1 MKIYAKIHAAKQEIG
16 VVKKN
21 AKNPHFKNTY
31 ADLNALIEAVEPILL
46 DKGLIL
52 LQPIKDGKVFTQI
65 IDIDSFEM
73 VESNI
78 ELTPNLT
85 AQALGSQ
92 ITYYRRYQISAILS
106 LMSDDDDG
114 QKASA
119 PQAITKPIC
128 SAAAFEKAIDIVI
141 NEFTLIKKEMTAK
154 EKSEHLIRQM
164 TVDFNI
170 DYNQSVLCAII
181 CCDEV
186 LDHLQL
192 HDIVMIDYWDR
203 VKEELIKL

>member
-31 ADLNALIEAVEPILL
+31 ADLNALIDAVEPILL
-46 DKGLIL
+46 EKGLIL

-65 IDIDSFEM
+65 IDIDNGEM
-73 VESNI
+73 IESNI

-106 LMSDDDDG
+106 LQADDDDG

-128 SAAAFEKAIDIVI
+128 SASLFEKAVTRYEGLELDVFDKLKTAYTLTAQQQLEI
-141 NEFTLIKKEMTAK
+141 NEITK
-154 EKSEHLIRQM
+154 R
-164 TVDFNI
+164 
-170 DYNQSVLCAII
+170 
-181 CCDEV
+181 
-186 LDHLQL
+186 
-192 HDIVMIDYWDR
+192 
-203 VKEELIKL
+203 

>member
-46 DKGLIL
+46 EKGLIL

-73 VESNI
+73 VESSI

-85 AQALGSQ
+85 SQALGSQ
-92 ITYYRRYQISAILS
+92 ITYYRRYQISSILL
-106 LMSDDDDG
+106 LMADDDDG

-128 SAAAFEKAIDIVI
+128 SAALFEKAISRYEGLELDVFDKLKTAYTLTAQQQLEI
-141 NEFTLIKKEMTAK
+141 NEITK
-154 EKSEHLIRQM
+154 R
-164 TVDFNI
+164 
-170 DYNQSVLCAII
+170 
-181 CCDEV
+181 
-186 LDHLQL
+186 
-192 HDIVMIDYWDR
+192 
-203 VKEELIKL
+203 

>member
-1 MKIYAKIHAAKQEIG
+1 MKIYAKIHEAKQEIG

-46 DKGLIL
+46 EKGLIL

-65 IDIDSFEM
+65 IDIDNGEM
-73 VESNI
+73 IESSI

-85 AQALGSQ
+85 SQALGSQ
-92 ITYYRRYQISAILS
+92 ITYYRRYQISSILL
-106 LMSDDDDG
+106 LMADDDDG

-128 SAAAFEKAIDIVI
+128 SAALFEKAVSRYEGLELDVFDKLKTAYTLTAQQQLEI
-141 NEFTLIKKEMTAK
+141 NEITK
-154 EKSEHLIRQM
+154 
-164 TVDFNI
+164 N
-170 DYNQSVLCAII
+170 
-181 CCDEV
+181 
-186 LDHLQL
+186 
-192 HDIVMIDYWDR
+192 
-203 VKEELIKL
+203 

>member
-31 ADLNALIEAVEPILL
+31 ADLNALIDAVEPILL
-46 DKGLIL
+46 EKGLIL

-65 IDIDSFEM
+65 IDIDNGEM
-73 VESNI
+73 IESNI
-78 ELTPNLT
+78 DLSPNLT

-106 LMSDDDDG
+106 LQSDDDDG

-128 SAAAFEKAIDIVI
+128 SAALFEKAITRYEGLELDVFDKLKTAYTLTSQQQLEI
-141 NEFTLIKKEMTAK
+141 NEITK
-154 EKSEHLIRQM
+154 R
-164 TVDFNI
+164 
-170 DYNQSVLCAII
+170 
-181 CCDEV
+181 
-186 LDHLQL
+186 
-192 HDIVMIDYWDR
+192 
-203 VKEELIKL
+203 

>member
-46 DKGLIL
+46 SKGLIL
-52 LQPIKDGKVFTQI
+52 LQPIKDGKVFTQV
-65 IDIDSFEM
+65 IDTETFEM
-73 VESNI
+73 VESSI
-78 ELTPNLT
+78 DLSPNLT

-92 ITYYRRYQISAILS
+92 ITYYRRYTLQS
-106 LMSDDDDG
+106 LMSLQADDDDG

-128 SAAAFEKAIDIVI
+128 STALFEKAVSRYEGLELDVFDKLKTAYTLTAQQSLEI
-141 NEFTLIKKEMTAK
+141 NEITK
-154 EKSEHLIRQM
+154 R
-164 TVDFNI
+164 
-170 DYNQSVLCAII
+170 
-181 CCDEV
+181 
-186 LDHLQL
+186 
-192 HDIVMIDYWDR
+192 
-203 VKEELIKL
+203 

>member
-46 DKGLIL
+46 SKGLIL
-52 LQPIKDGKVFTQI
+52 LQPIKDGKVFTQV
-65 IDIDSFEM
+65 IDTETFEM

-92 ITYYRRYQISAILS
+92 ITYYRRYTLQS
-106 LMSDDDDG
+106 LMSLQSDDDDG

-128 SAAAFEKAIDIVI
+128 SAAAFEKAVTRYEGLELDVFDKLKTAYTLTAQQQLEI
-141 NEFTLIKKEMTAK
+141 NEITK
-154 EKSEHLIRQM
+154 R
-164 TVDFNI
+164 
-170 DYNQSVLCAII
+170 
-181 CCDEV
+181 
-186 LDHLQL
+186 
-192 HDIVMIDYWDR
+192 
-203 VKEELIKL
+203 

>member
-31 ADLNALIEAVEPILL
+31 ADLNALIDAVEPILL
-46 DKGLIL
+46 EKGLIL

-65 IDIDSFEM
+65 IDIDNGEM
-73 VESNI
+73 IESNI
-78 ELTPNLT
+78 DLSPNLT

-106 LMSDDDDG
+106 LQADDDDG

-128 SAAAFEKAIDIVI
+128 SAVLFEKAVNRYEGLELDVFDKLETAYTLTAQQQLVI
-141 NEFTLIKKEMTAK
+141 NGITK
-154 EKSEHLIRQM
+154 R
-164 TVDFNI
+164 
-170 DYNQSVLCAII
+170 
-181 CCDEV
+181 
-186 LDHLQL
+186 
-192 HDIVMIDYWDR
+192 
-203 VKEELIKL
+203 

>member
-46 DKGLIL
+46 SKGLIL
-52 LQPIKDGKVFTQI
+52 LQPIKDGKVFTQV
-65 IDIDSFEM
+65 IDTETFEM
-73 VESNI
+73 VESSI
-78 ELTPNLT
+78 DLSPNLT

-92 ITYYRRYQISAILS
+92 ITYYRRYTLQS
-106 LMSDDDDG
+106 LMSLQSDDDDG

-128 SAAAFEKAIDIVI
+128 SPAAFEKAVTRYEGLELDVFDKLKTAYTLTAQQQLEI
-141 NEFTLIKKEMTAK
+141 NEITK
-154 EKSEHLIRQM
+154 R
-164 TVDFNI
+164 
-170 DYNQSVLCAII
+170 
-181 CCDEV
+181 
-186 LDHLQL
+186 
-192 HDIVMIDYWDR
+192 
-203 VKEELIKL
+203 

>member
-46 DKGLIL
+46 EKGLIL

-73 VESNI
+73 VESSI

-85 AQALGSQ
+85 SQALGSQ
-92 ITYYRRYQISAILS
+92 ITYYRRYQISSILL
-106 LMSDDDDG
+106 LMADDDDG

-119 PQAITKPIC
+119 PQSITKPIC
-128 SAAAFEKAIDIVI
+128 SAALFEKAITRYEGLELDVFDKLKTAYTLTAQQQLEI
-141 NEFTLIKKEMTAK
+141 NEITK
-154 EKSEHLIRQM
+154 R
-164 TVDFNI
+164 
-170 DYNQSVLCAII
+170 
-181 CCDEV
+181 
-186 LDHLQL
+186 
-192 HDIVMIDYWDR
+192 
-203 VKEELIKL
+203 

>member
-46 DKGLIL
+46 EKGLIL
-52 LQPIKDGKVFTQI
+52 LQPIKDGKVFTQV
-65 IDIDSFEM
+65 IDTETFEM
-73 VESNI
+73 VESSI
-78 ELTPNLT
+78 DLSPNLT

-92 ITYYRRYQISAILS
+92 ITYYRRYTLQS
-106 LMSDDDDG
+106 LMSLQSDDDDG

-128 SAAAFEKAIDIVI
+128 SPAAFEKAVTRYEGLELDVFDKLKTAYTLTAQQQLEI
-141 NEFTLIKKEMTAK
+141 NEITK
-154 EKSEHLIRQM
+154 R
-164 TVDFNI
+164 
-170 DYNQSVLCAII
+170 
-181 CCDEV
+181 
-186 LDHLQL
+186 
-192 HDIVMIDYWDR
+192 
-203 VKEELIKL
+203 